1 MSISCGVPQGS
12 ILGPKLFILYIND
25 ICNVSK
31 LLQFVLFADDTNIFC
46 SDVNILDLCKN
57 VSLELDKLNIWFAVN
72 KLSLNVSKTNFILF
86 GNRKYNGDVD
96 IKINGIN
103 IERVYVTKFLGVL
116 IDHKLN
122 WKDHINHICNKVS
135 RNIAII
141 YKASKVLNIK
151 SLFSLYCTLILPYL
165 NYCSENWGNTYES
178 NLNKLFLKQKRVIRI
193 INKATF
199 YAHTT
204 LLFKKLNVLK
214 LKDLIELKTAIFM
227 YKVYT
232 KSLPRN
238 LLEKFEIKN
247 KNRFYNLRSSQAFN
261 LKFVRTTQK
270 QMCLSVCGLKLWNSL
285 SEETLKCKS
294 IQSFKSKYKSMLL
307 YKY

>member
-1 MSISCGVPQGS
+1 MQSSIKQA
-12 ILGPKLFILYIND
+12 K
-25 ICNVSK
+25 
-31 LLQFVLFADDTNIFC
+31 
-46 SDVNILDLCKN
+46 
-57 VSLELDKLNIWFAVN
+57 
-72 KLSLNVSKTNFILF
+72 
-86 GNRKYNGDVD
+86 
-96 IKINGIN
+96 
-103 IERVYVTKFLGVL
+103 
-116 IDHKLN
+116 
-122 WKDHINHICNKVS
+122 
-135 RNIAII
+135 
-141 YKASKVLNIK
+141 
-151 SLFSLYCTLILPYL
+151 YCTLILPYL

-238 LLEKFEIKN
+238 ILEKFEIKN
-247 KNRFYNLRSSQAFN
+247 KNRCYNLRSKKVFN

-270 QMCLSVCGLKLWNSL
+270 QMCLSVCGIKLWNSL

-307 YKY
+307 FKY